1 MSNTIKLKRGSGS
14 DPSASDLIVGE
25 IAIRTDSGKLFTK
38 KDNGSVAEI
47 SGGGGIDDGDKGD
60 ITVSSSGATF
70 TIDNGVVSTAKIAD
84 DAITAAK
91 IATNTITNAEIAAN
105 TIGTGVLAANAVIT
119 DRIANDAVTDAKLAD
134 DASNDSNRAV
144 GTNHIKNN
152 AVETRC
158 INNGAVTF
166 DKLGSLSVGV
176 SNIQPDSVTED
187 KLSDHVSN
195 DSLRA
200 VNTNHIKD
208 SAVTDAKIV
217 SVSSSKL
224 TGALPA
230 LDGSALTGLAS
241 AEVYGF
247 HADANGHL
255 QQTTTNGGADN
266 ISAST
271 YAAFEQVLLTAS
283 GFSYSVNTNGNLIV
297 TI

>member
-1 MSNTIKLKRGSGS
+1 MSPVIVPPPVGRALTSDALRTTVPVSPFTLSTAPASGDTYFAVVMGSTVNIGTPSDNTV
-14 DPSASDLIVGE
+14 D
-25 IAIRTDSGKLFTK
+25 TDILQ
-38 KDNGSVAEI
+38 N
-47 SGGGGIDDGDKGD
+47 
-60 ITVSSSGATF
+60 SS
-70 TIDNGVVSTAKIAD
+70 VSTVKIQ
-84 DAITAAK
+84 
-91 IATNTITNAEIAAN
+91 
-105 TIGTGVLAANAVIT
+105 
-119 DRIANDAVTDAKLAD
+119 NDAVTSDKLAD
-134 DASNDSNRAV
+134 DASTDANRAV
-144 GTNHIKNN
+144 DTNHIKNN

-283 GFSYSVNTNGNLIV
+283 GIIYSVNTNGNLIV

>member
-1 MSNTIKLKRGSGS
+1 MAVTIKLKNASGS
-14 DPSASDLIVGE
+14 DPSASDLVVGE
-25 IAIRTDSGKLFTK
+25 VALRTDTAKLFTK
-38 KDNGSVAEI
+38 KDDNSVAEI
-47 SGGGGIDDGDKGD
+47 
-60 ITVSSSGATF
+60 GATSVADGSI
-70 TIDNGVVSTAKIAD
+70 TSAKIAD
-84 DAITAAK
+84 DAVTSAK
-91 IATNTITNAEIAAN
+91 IASNSVTNDSIDNDSIHGDKLTSATISTAKL
-105 TIGTGVLAANAVIT
+105 V
-119 DRIANDAVTDAKLAD
+119 DDAVTDAKLAD